1 MKEVINKIVN
11 SRKFWYGFS
20 ILMVIMF
27 SEDLGISATKMNS
40 LLVVGVALILGQG
53 FADKFCNIKYQWL

>member
-27 SEDLGISATKMNS
+27 SEDLGISETKMNS
-40 LLVVGVALILGQG
+40 LLVVGVALIVAQG
-53 FADKFCNIKYQWL
+53 LADKSCNK

>member
-1 MKEVINKIVN
+1 MKEVINKIIK

-40 LLVVGVALILGQG
+40 LLVVGVALIIGQG
-53 FADKFCNIKYQWL
+53 LADKSCNMK

>member
-1 MKEVINKIVN
+1 MKNVINKIVN

-27 SEDLGISATKMNS
+27 SEDLGIIATKMQS
-40 LLVVGVALILGQG
+40 MLIVGVALILGQG
-53 FADKFCNIKYQWL
+53 IADKSCNK

>member
-40 LLVVGVALILGQG
+40 LLVVGVALIIGQG
-53 FADKFCNIKYQWL
+53 LADRSCNMKR

>member
-1 MKEVINKIVN
+1 MKDVIMKIVN

-27 SEDLGISATKMNS
+27 SEDLGISETKMNS
-40 LLVVGVALILGQG
+40 LLVVGVALIIGQG
-53 FADKFCNIKYQWL
+53 LADKSCNMK

>member
-1 MKEVINKIVN
+1 MKEVINKIIS

-27 SEDLGISATKMNS
+27 SEDLGISETKMNS
-40 LLVVGVALILGQG
+40 LLVVGVALIIGQG
-53 FADKFCNIKYQWL
+53 LADKSCNMKR

>member
-1 MKEVINKIVN
+1 MKEVINKIIS

-27 SEDLGISATKMNS
+27 SQDLGISETKMNS
-40 LLVVGVALILGQG
+40 MLIVGVALIIGQG
-53 FADKFCNIKYQWL
+53 LADKSCNMKK

>member
-1 MKEVINKIVN
+1 MKEVIMKMVN

-27 SEDLGISATKMNS
+27 SQDLGISETKMNS
-40 LLVVGVALILGQG
+40 MLVVGVALIIGQG
-53 FADKFCNIKYQWL
+53 LADKSCNMKK

>member
-1 MKEVINKIVN
+1 MKEVINKIIL

-27 SEDLGISATKMNS
+27 SEDLGISETKMNS
-40 LLVVGVALILGQG
+40 LLVVGVALIIGQG
-53 FADKFCNIKYQWL
+53 LADQSCNMK

>member
-27 SEDLGISATKMNS
+27 SEDLGISETKMNS
-40 LLVVGVALILGQG
+40 LLVVGVALIIGQG
-53 FADKFCNIKYQWL
+53 LADKSCNK

>member
-1 MKEVINKIVN
+1 MKEVNKIIS

-27 SEDLGISATKMNS
+27 SEDLGISETKMNS
-40 LLVVGVALILGQG
+40 LLVVGVALIIGQG
-53 FADKFCNIKYQWL
+53 LADKHCNK

>member
-1 MKEVINKIVN
+1 MKNVFNKIIN

-27 SEDLGISATKMNS
+27 SQDLGISETKMNS
-40 LLVVGVALILGQG
+40 LLVVGVALIIGQG
-53 FADKFCNIKYQWL
+53 LADKSCNK

>member
-1 MKEVINKIVN
+1 MKEVIMKMVN

-27 SEDLGISATKMNS
+27 SQDLGISETKMNS
-40 LLVVGVALILGQG
+40 LLVVGVALIIGQG
-53 FADKFCNIKYQWL
+53 LADKSCKN

>member
-1 MKEVINKIVN
+1 MKNVINKIVN

-27 SEDLGISATKMNS
+27 SEDLGISATKMQS
-40 LLVVGVALILGQG
+40 MLIVGVALILGQG
-53 FADKFCNIKYQWL
+53 IADKSCNK

>member
-11 SRKFWYGFS
+11 SRKFWYGVS

-40 LLVVGVALILGQG
+40 LLVVGVALIIGQG
-53 FADKFCNIKYQWL
+53 LADKSCNMK

>member
-1 MKEVINKIVN
+1 MKEVINKIIS

-40 LLVVGVALILGQG
+40 LLVVGVALIIGQG
-53 FADKFCNIKYQWL
+53 LADKSCNMKR